1 MAGAYHRYD
10 TAKRRTVR
18 RAREPTGRP
27 DGALVVRPGTHLTE
41 AAGRDLSFTPD
52 GWSDGVAARRWWPR
66 SESSVTG
73 FSRELVAEVDGV
85 DVVALRGE
93 LDVATADGLS
103 DWLIDRAGSLLVV
116 DLSDLT
122 FMDGSGITALVIA
135 RNHLREHGGDLC
147 LTRPRRL
154 VRQALEI
161 VDLADWVRDWDPDW
175 DPR

>member
-1 MAGAYHRYD
+1 M
-10 TAKRRTVR
+10 
-18 RAREPTGRP
+18 
-27 DGALVVRPGTHLTE
+27 
-41 AAGRDLSFTPD
+41 
-52 GWSDGVAARRWWPR
+52 
-66 SESSVTG
+66 TG
-73 FSRELVAEVDGV
+73 FSRELVAKVDGV

-93 LDVATADGLS
+93 LDIATADGLS

-135 RNHLREHGGDLC
+135 RNHLRDQGCDLC